1 MLTETRDKYI
11 SGHWLSEGIPVCNAR
26 WTALEEHE
34 AIGLDVL
41 VSGLSRWTLKSA

>member
-1 MLTETRDKYI
+1 MLVETRDKHMF
-11 SGHWLSEGIPVCNAR
+11 GHWSSVLVCNTQ

-41 VSGLSRWTLKSA
+41 VSGLLRWTLKSA